1 MTTAWIVAVVSGSA
15 GIAAALARGVRS
27 GVLAAEIL
35 DNAQV
40 TWRGLQAHLCVD
52 GMLDGGVQSNRGGEA
67 LQRGDYRVLTLL
79 GTGLMG
85 QLAAAL
91 GEGGRTMIP
100 SSALAGADCPKW
112 PGQQLHTPMCTKEY
126 WKEICPQASVNLFT
140 KFP

>member
-1 MTTAWIVAVVSGSA
+1 MGEMIMTTAWIMAVVSGSA
-15 GIAAALARGVRS
+15 GIAAALARGVIS

-40 TWRGLQAHLCVD
+40 TWRGLHAHLC
-52 GMLDGGVQSNRGGEA
+52 MGGLIYYNAHSNRGGEA

-91 GEGGRTMIP
+91 GEGGEP
-100 SSALAGADCPKW
+100 
-112 PGQQLHTPMCTKEY
+112 
-126 WKEICPQASVNLFT
+126 
-140 KFP
+140 

>member
-1 MTTAWIVAVVSGSA
+1 MIMTTAWIMAVVSGSA
-15 GIAAALARGVRS
+15 RGVIS

-52 GMLDGGVQSNRGGEA
+52 GMLDGGAQSKQGGEA

-91 GEGGRTMIP
+91 GEGGEP
-100 SSALAGADCPKW
+100 
-112 PGQQLHTPMCTKEY
+112 
-126 WKEICPQASVNLFT
+126 
-140 KFP
+140 